1 MGMKKRKFLYIFI
14 AVLVIL
20 VGAACIYTQNYY
32 HAEDSSIDALKTD
45 DQVTVRETDYGWFF
59 DGPSNENAMIFYPG
73 GKVEETAYAPLL
85 HLIAREDMDVCLVK
99 MPMRLA
105 VLSKDK
111 ADDVQRQ
118 YSYGNWYLGGH
129 SLGGAMAATYMAKHC
144 DAYQG
149 LILLA
154 AYQTKPLD
162 SAMKVLAIY
171 GSNDTVLDKEKVKT
185 GQTLSPAHQQT
196 VVIDGGN
203 HAQFGNYG
211 IQKGDGQATISPN
224 EQQQKTCDA
233 IENFIQ

>member
-1 MGMKKRKFLYIFI
+1 MENPFWQGLSVI
-14 AVLVIL
+14 ADMMLLNLLTLLCCVPVITA
-20 VGAACIYTQNYY
+20 GAALAAMNDMVIRIVRQEENGILKGYGRAFRQN
-32 HAEDSSIDALKTD
+32 LKN
-45 DQVTVRETDYGWFF
+45 GILF
-59 DGPSNENAMIFYPG
+59 
-73 GKVEETAYAPLL
+73 
-85 HLIAREDMDVCLVK
+85 
-99 MPMRLA
+99 
-105 VLSKDK
+105 
-111 ADDVQRQ
+111 
-118 YSYGNWYLGGH
+118 
-129 SLGGAMAATYMAKHC
+129 
-144 DAYQG
+144 G

-196 VVIDGGN
+196 IVIDGGN